1 MTTGLPFNSGF
12 LFSSTEAKKASMS
25 ICRIRLPKDLCWAM
39 AFLLH
44 FLILQEDSTASG
56 MEKFYYGRS
65 FPGILYILH
74 FLVP

>member
-1 MTTGLPFNSGF
+1 
-12 LFSSTEAKKASMS
+12 
-25 ICRIRLPKDLCWAM
+25 M